1 MEFLEIKPASVRYND
16 IQKTIHIKRV
26 QFDKFAILCHSVTLQ
41 VFVEHLQ
48 FKSVFLGKQSM
59 AAQIVQ

>member
-26 QFDKFAILCHSVTLQ
+26 QFDKFAILCHSVQ